1 MEAPGR
7 LLAGEVG
14 KPHGIA
20 GEVHVMP
27 ISDDPRRF
35 EAGSTLLHADGR
47 RLTVESA
54 RSHRNR
60 LLVKFAGVD
69 DRDQAG
75 RLRGA
80 LYVSAAEARELPPGE
95 YWPHELIGCRVVRVG
110 GDDVGEVSDVIPGA
124 AHDLLVV
131 RTDRGDRLV
140 PLVKEIVIEVDTDK
154 GTVTLDPPAG
164 LLEP

>member
-14 KPHGIA
+14 KPHGVA
-20 GEVHVMP
+20 GEVYVMP

-35 EAGSTLLHADGR
+35 EAGSDLIHADGR

-60 LLVKFAGVD
+60 FLVKFVGVD
-69 DRDQAG
+69 DRSEAE

-80 LYVSAAEARELPPGE
+80 LYVRSDDVRDLREGE
-95 YWPHELIGCRVVRVG
+95 YWPHELIGCRVVRADG
-110 GDDVGEVSDVIPGA
+110 GDVGEVSDVIPGA
-124 AHDLLVV
+124 AHDLLAV
-131 RTDRGDRLV
+131 RTDHGDRLV
-140 PLVKEIVIEVDTDK
+140 PMVKEIVIAVDIDAR
-154 GTVTLDPPAG
+154 TVTLDPPAG
-164 LLEP
+164 LLEL